1 MLDKIDLELK
11 LRIMYLYTII
21 ITFVFGLGILIAPA
35 MVTSIFGW
43 PKQDPIVLGITGSV
57 YMTFGLV
64 SILGLRDPLKFMP
77 ILLMQLCYKVI
88 WVIAVVIPLLIIGQF
103 PSYAILH
110 VVIFATFIIGDI
122 IVLPFSDLISKK
134 SE

>member
-21 ITFVFGLGILIAPA
+21 ATLIIGLGILIAPA
-35 MVTSIFGW
+35 MVISTLGW

-57 YMTFGLV
+57 YVTFGVV

-77 ILLMQLCYKVI
+77 ILLMQFCYKVI
-88 WVIAVVIPLLIIGQF
+88 WFIAVILPLLIIGQF
-103 PSYAILH
+103 PSYAILY

-122 IVLPFSDLISKK
+122 IVLPFSDLIAKK
-134 SE
+134 SD